1 MLSNTT
7 TNEFSLGHLL
17 PEDMVY
23 EILTISGHGN
33 WRGPK
38 FIFRIP
44 LDDPRRVILEQMP
57 KIQSVK
63 FHIDMNNN
71 GFNGITY
78 DYFVTLNNRYE
89 IASAEFHGDQ
99 QTMIKRY
106 VLRDNTLIHCEHIY
120 CDHKRSEK

>member
-1 MLSNTT
+1 MQQ
-7 TNEFSLGHLL
+7 EFLWGALL

-23 EILTISGHGN
+23 EILTLSGHGN

-44 LDDPRRVILEQMP
+44 LDDPRRTILEKMP
-57 KIQSVK
+57 KVQSVK
-63 FHIDMNNN
+63 FHVDMNNN

-89 IASAEFHGDQ
+89 IASAEFHGDNMK
-99 QTMIKRY
+99 MIKRY
-106 VLRDNTLIHCEHIY
+106 VLRDNALIHCEHIY
-120 CDHKRSEK
+120 CDYWKNEQM

>member
-1 MLSNTT
+1 MQR
-7 TNEFSLGHLL
+7 EFSFELGALL

-23 EILTISGHGN
+23 EILTWSGHGN

-44 LDDPRRVILEQMP
+44 LDDPRRTLLEKMP
-57 KIQSVK
+57 KVQSVK
-63 FHIDMNNN
+63 FHVDMNNN

-89 IASAEFHGDQ
+89 IASAEFHGER

-106 VLRDNTLIHCEHIY
+106 VLLDNRLLHCEHIY
-120 CDHKRSEK
+120 CDNKSGK